1 MPVRLLYSAEPAS
14 SLRSSCTALSAIR
27 GTQRSTATAQSA
39 KGLNRDTAV
48 YNTNESY
55 VSWRE
60 KLKGSWYVE
69 TLDDVLDQFSRKLD
83 LQTML
88 VMVADR
94 VSGKGTYKQIPGMF
108 NFLRK
113 RFFFRTY

>member
-1 MPVRLLYSAEPAS
+1 M
-14 SLRSSCTALSAIR
+14 
-27 GTQRSTATAQSA
+27 QSILFQFDIQ
-39 KGLNRDTAV
+39 GFFCF
-48 YNTNESY
+48 SPPSGF

-60 KLKGSWYVE
+60 TSKGSWYVE
-69 TLDDVLDQFSRKLD
+69 TLDDVLDQSAEKLD

-94 VSGKGTYKQIPGMF
+94 VSVRGTYKQIPGVF

-113 RFFFRTY
+113 RFFFRTD